1 MTLVTSFVAELIRAA
16 NGSETLPPD
25 QAKRLLDRAVT
36 TIRDMRE
43 SVGIP
48 EADADADALAEVQT
62 TAMLAILGKARPPR
76 IKQAL
81 LDAAG
86 MIRDLRIVLDTGT
99 VIKVANNDRQHED

>member
-25 QAKRLLDRAVT
+25 QAKRLLDRAVA

-48 EADADADALAEVQT
+48 ESCNDADALAEVQT

-76 IKQAL
+76 VKQAL
-81 LDAAG
+81 LDSAG

-99 VIKVANNDRQHED
+99 QIHLGDG

>member
-1 MTLVTSFVAELIRAA
+1 MTLVTSFVVELIRAA
-16 NGSETLPPD
+16 DVSETLPPD

-48 EADADADALAEVQT
+48 ESYNNADALAEVQT

-76 IKQAL
+76 VKLAL
-81 LDAAG
+81 LDAAR

-99 VIKVANNDRQHED
+99 LIHVEKSDP